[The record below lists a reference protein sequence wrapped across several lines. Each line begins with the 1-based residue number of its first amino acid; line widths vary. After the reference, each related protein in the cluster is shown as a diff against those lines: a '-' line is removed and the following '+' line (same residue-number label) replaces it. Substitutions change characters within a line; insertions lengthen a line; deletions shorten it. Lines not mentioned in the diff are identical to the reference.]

1 MLSSEG
7 NSREPE
13 NKLAKRQLCT
23 CSTLF
28 CTFLCR
34 CFARLQLETSRNF
47 QQLLVLR
54 RKCRTCS
61 RSLFFF
67 HCRDDFHL
75 ALVAANIFYFLT
87 TATKFLC
94 CSSNNKKGL
103 LCYLSQSRS
112 RSLSPLF
119 WLSFAGLPPT
129 FSFSLS
135 FSCSIFQIC
144 GQDN

>member
-67 HCRDDFHL
+67 TAAMIFTLHWWPLTFLIFSPPLQNFYVVLPTKKRSPLLFISVSFQISV
-75 ALVAANIFYFLT
+75 ALILVELRLPTTYFLCFSV
-87 TATKFLC
+87 FL
-94 CSSNNKKGL
+94 L
-103 LCYLSQSRS
+103 LYFPNL
-112 RSLSPLF
+112 
-119 WLSFAGLPPT
+119 WT
-129 FSFSLS
+129 
-135 FSCSIFQIC
+135 
-144 GQDN
+144 